1 MLDRRGVGK
10 MRIRRLAAV
19 TMAMLLCPLLL
30 GAAPQSARKRARH
43 PLSTR
48 STRTARTV
56 QFGLASWYGPGFQR
70 HITASGA
77 PFDESQ
83 LTAAHRSLP
92 LGTNVKVTN
101 LKNGQSVIVKVTD
114 RGPRVRG
121 RLIDLSRA
129 AAERLGF
136 KHRGLARV
144 RVAVV
149 PNSNTDAGSA
159 APSSAGPSSA
169 GPSSAGPSNGAQQ
182 GPTGPKQGTT
192 GPVSKT
198 QGRQ

>member
-1 MLDRRGVGK
+1 VLDRRGVGK
-10 MRIRRLAAV
+10 MRMRRLAAV

-159 APSSAGPSSA
+159 APSSAGPS
-169 GPSSAGPSNGAQQ
+169 NGAQQ